1 MNKEKKNAIGSLVLH
16 IVLFLLY
23 LAFVVGLG
31 IMQQDLGTAIT
42 LASILAAAELISMTA
57 VLMGRL
63 LIPHIERR
71 RAALKALGEHGLKK
85 VINDPAAKAAYQGVY
100 AMMEEDYPK
109 AEERLNLAI
118 GLSGDVRQNQLFCI
132 EWLIKLYEQIEADE
146 KLLWCYRKAVEFAPD
161 NPDAQTRLGHAY
173 YVDGRLDNALYCFEQ
188 ALRYD
193 PNNGYALYSTAKI
206 QMIRGEDDKALET
219 LNLLRKA
226 NESHPLVY
234 EQLAI
239 YYAMHGDREKSM
251 EAYQKAQLL
260 GYRDPEE
267 LNRRITAI
275 FEFGQAENV
284 TGEHL
289 PSEYYRRIEKKETQA
304 EED

>member
-1 MNKEKKNAIGSLVLH
+1 MNKEKKNAIGSLIFH
-16 IVLFLLY
+16 TALFLLY

-31 IMQQDLGTAIT
+31 ITQQNLGAAIT
-42 LASILAAAELISMTA
+42 LASMLAAVEIIT
-57 VLMGRL
+57 MGGIVVGKL
-63 LIPHIERR
+63 LGPHLACR
-71 RAALKALGEHGLKK
+71 RAAIKALGEHGLKK
-85 VINDPAAKAAYQGVY
+85 VMNDPAAKAAYQGVY
-100 AMMEEDYPK
+100 AMMEEDFPK
-109 AEERLNLAI
+109 AEERLNLAM

-132 EWLIKLYEQIEADE
+132 EWLIKLYEQINADE

-219 LNLLRKA
+219 LNLLKKA

-239 YYAMHGDREKSM
+239 YYAMHGDSEKSM
-251 EAYQKAQLL
+251 EAYQRAQLL
-260 GYRDPEE
+260 GYREPEV
-267 LNRRITAI
+267 LNQRITALLN
-275 FEFGQAENV
+275 FGKAENV
-284 TGEHL
+284 TGEDL

>member
-1 MNKEKKNAIGSLVLH
+1 MNKEKKNAIGSLIFH
-16 IVLFLLY
+16 AALFLLY

-31 IMQQDLGTAIT
+31 ITQQNLVTAIT
-42 LASILAAAELISMTA
+42 LAAMLASVEIIT
-57 VLMGRL
+57 MGGIVVGKL
-63 LIPHIERR
+63 LGPHLACR
-71 RAALKALGEHGLKK
+71 RAAIKALGEHGLKK
-85 VINDPAAKAAYQGVY
+85 VMKDPAAKAAYQGVY

-109 AEERLNLAI
+109 AEERLNLAM

-132 EWLIKLYEQIEADE
+132 EWLIKLYEQIGTDE
-146 KLLWCYRKAVEFAPD
+146 KLLWCYRKAVELAPD
-161 NPDAQTRLGHAY
+161 NSGSQIRLGHAY

-219 LNLLRKA
+219 LETLKKTD
-226 NESHPLVY
+226 ESHPLVY

-239 YYAMHGDREKSM
+239 YYAMHGDREKCM
-251 EAYQKAQLL
+251 EAYQKAQFC
-260 GYRDPEE
+260 GYKDPEE
-267 LNRRITAI
+267 LNLRITAI

-284 TGEHL
+284 SGEHL
-289 PSEYYRRIEKKETQA
+289 PREYYRRIEKKETQA
-304 EED
+304 EKD